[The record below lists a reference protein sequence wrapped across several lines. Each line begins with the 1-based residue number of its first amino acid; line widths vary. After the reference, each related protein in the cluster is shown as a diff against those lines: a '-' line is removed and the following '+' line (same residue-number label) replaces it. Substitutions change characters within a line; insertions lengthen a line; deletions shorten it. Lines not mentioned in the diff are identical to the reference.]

1 MKQVILVNSKDNV
14 VTAVSEI
21 LENTTISVNSQIIT
35 VKQSISFGH
44 KIAIDDIK
52 KGEDIIKY
60 GESIGMAKEDI
71 AQGKWVHT
79 HNVEETYRP
88 PE

>member
-1 MKQVILVNSKDNV
+1 MKQAI
-14 VTAVSEI
+14 A
-21 LENTTISVNSQIIT
+21 
-35 VKQSISFGH
+35 FGH

-52 KGEDIIKY
+52 KGDDVIKY
-60 GESIGMAKEDI
+60 GESIGIAKEDI
-71 AQGKWVHT
+71 SQGEWVHT

>member
-1 MKQVILVNSKDNV
+1 MKQFIIVNPKDNV
-14 VTAVSEI
+14 ITAVSNISEG
-21 LENTTISVNSQIIT
+21 TTISVNDRTIKT
-35 VKQSISFGH
+35 KQVIAFGH

-52 KGEDIIKY
+52 KGEDVIKY
-60 GESIGMAKEDI
+60 GESIGIAKDDI
-71 AQGKWVHT
+71 AQGEWVHT

>member
-21 LENTTISVNSQIIT
+21 LENTIISVNCQTIT

-60 GESIGMAKEDI
+60 GESIGIAKEDI
-71 AQGKWVHT
+71 TQGEWVHT
-79 HNVEETYRP
+79 HNVEETYRA

>member
-21 LENTTISVNSQIIT
+21 LENTTISVNDQTIT

-60 GESIGMAKEDI
+60 GESVGMAKEDI
-71 AQGKWVHT
+71 AQGGWVHT

>member
-21 LENTTISVNSQIIT
+21 LENTTISVNDQTIT

-71 AQGKWVHT
+71 AQGEWVHT

>member
-1 MKQVILVNSKDNV
+1 MKRIILVNSNDNV

-21 LENTTISVNSQIIT
+21 PENTAISVNGQTIE

-44 KIAIDDIK
+44 KIAIEDIK

-60 GESIGMAKEDI
+60 GESIGMAKDDI
-71 AQGKWVHT
+71 AQGEWVHT
-79 HNVEETYRP
+79 HNVEETYRS